1 MYFSEDIIDKI
12 FEQEIESD
20 KDPVLELETIA
31 ADQPALIA
39 YLGQENLELLTE
51 EEFDYC
57 AFLVTIIYKVYDES
71 GQEMSLIH
79 PEQIDN
85 AEEANWE
92 KINASTGKKFNQ
104 RIDGLFKDFPQED
117 LLAFI
122 EDALE
127 ADDLPIVTNEGREPM
142 FIILKTVIDVLEESV
157 SPDIRS

>member
-12 FEQEIESD
+12 FEKEIESD
-20 KDPVLELETIA
+20 KDPVLELEAIA

-57 AFLVTIIYKVYDES
+57 AFLVTIIYKVYSES
-71 GQEMSLIH
+71 GLEMMLIH

-92 KINASTGKKFNQ
+92 KINASTGKKFSQ
-104 RIDGLFKDFPQED
+104 RIDGLFQDFPQED

-142 FIILKTVIDVLEESV
+142 FIILKTVIDVLEEST
-157 SPDIRS
+157 SDTRR